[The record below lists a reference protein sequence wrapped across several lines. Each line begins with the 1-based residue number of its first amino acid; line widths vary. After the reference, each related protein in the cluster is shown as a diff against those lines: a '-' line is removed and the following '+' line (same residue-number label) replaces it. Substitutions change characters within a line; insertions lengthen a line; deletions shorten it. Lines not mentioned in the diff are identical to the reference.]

1 MLSLVFR
8 LLSGSSRPFVHDA
21 DDVASLSIDHS
32 RALVLNHSLHAH
44 VCQVASPRHVGFQHT
59 HLNCDVFM
67 WTTRHIQL
75 LITVHGTGLLLHT
88 GSCPLLMKT
97 RIVVDRRVPALHD
110 RRSLPALLQAHPCWD
125 GHAAA
130 SSHGLLVVVLDA
142 SHILLTPAW
151 SMARMKAL

>member
-1 MLSLVFR
+1 MLMMLPLCR
-8 LLSGSSRPFVHDA
+8 KTT
-21 DDVASLSIDHS
+21 S

-44 VCQVASPRHVGFQHT
+44 VCQVASPRRVGFQHT
-59 HLNCDVFM
+59 HLNCDVFT

-88 GSCPLLMKT
+88 GFCPLLMKT
-97 RIVVDRRVPALHD
+97 RIVVDRRVLALHD

-130 SSHGLLVVVLDA
+130 SSHGLLVVVLAVYIYVRVHVLQRVLDA
-142 SHILLTPAW
+142 SHILLTPV
-151 SMARMKAL
+151 